1 MVNKGEAFL
10 NNVYLHGGFY
20 FGEFADKNKE
30 PDKKEEEEE
39 GTEEGGVTEDD
50 TAVDSTEEEQEYY
63 PPENRNLAAMYM
75 GSSSGGTA
83 YLDSCTIDS
92 SDAQSAIV
100 LRGSDQEQNNTLNLS
115 NTTFTDSSKKIRI
128 DNNSLRLNVG
138 TGCNITSDWFANTN
152 PDETAVD
159 YVQAGRAAFT
169 DENYRRFTAN
179 PVYNGWDY
187 DYLVAQAG
195 LVH

>member
-1 MVNKGEAFL
+1 MCPE
-10 NNVYLHGGFY
+10 
-20 FGEFADKNKE
+20 
-30 PDKKEEEEE
+30 
-39 GTEEGGVTEDD
+39 
-50 TAVDSTEEEQEYY
+50 TAPSRRD
-63 PPENRNLAAMYM
+63 
-75 GSSSGGTA
+75 GSLTRPSGHN
-83 YLDSCTIDS
+83 
-92 SDAQSAIV
+92 SA
-100 LRGSDQEQNNTLNLS
+100 L
-115 NTTFTDSSKKIRI
+115 KPHHKIWI

-187 DYLVAQAG
+187 DYLVAEAG